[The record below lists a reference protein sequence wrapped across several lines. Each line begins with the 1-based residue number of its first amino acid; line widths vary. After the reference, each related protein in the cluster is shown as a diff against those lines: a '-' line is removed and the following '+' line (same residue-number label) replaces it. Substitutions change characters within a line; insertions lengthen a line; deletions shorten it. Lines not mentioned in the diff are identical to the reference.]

1 MTENEF
7 KWMFYLVKYQL
18 CLRRERDVTNV
29 THVTIFVML
38 FDVTKQ
44 LGRQNIFL
52 AVAATSEL
60 RKPGTQVLGLK
71 KNDMSQTL
79 STEYSLQITEYC
91 SV

>member
-1 MTENEF
+1 MVNMTENEF
-7 KWMFYLVKYQL
+7 KWMPYLVKYQL

-52 AVAATSEL
+52 AVSTTSEL

-79 STEYSLQITEYC
+79 STEHSL
-91 SV
+91 

>member
-1 MTENEF
+1 
-7 KWMFYLVKYQL
+7 MFYLVKYQL
-18 CLRRERDVTNV
+18 CLRREGDVTNV

-71 KNDMSQTL
+71 KNDTSQTL

>member
-1 MTENEF
+1 
-7 KWMFYLVKYQL
+7 MFYLVKYQL
-18 CLRRERDVTNV
+18 CLRREGDVTNV

-52 AVAATSEL
+52 AVATTSEL

-71 KNDMSQTL
+71 
-79 STEYSLQITEYC
+79 
-91 SV
+91 